1 MEMQPY
7 VTVCVAFLHENRFG
21 ISLDLKLP
29 RNLDIGF
36 STVAPCFL
44 WSPSLKHEI
53 CKWHLQIESTWRVYI
68 KLAMSL
74 WNVRNCRWPQQL
86 LHYWQSALL
95 REICLPSIKGSRLRW
110 HWHRLQQLHFRNL
123 QIRQLCVTTGVA
135 TQLAESHRW
144 RPALLGLGKGGSW
157 VCWLTHWFAIDF
169 LDLSLYYPL
178 IQFLYKIIWVDPGLN
193 WIF

>member
-1 MEMQPY
+1 MQPY

-95 REICLPSIKGSRLRW
+95 REVCLPSIKEAAFGDIDIDCNSSISATFRSVSSASPLVLQRSWQKATGEGLPCWVWERVEVGFVGWHIDLPFIFWICLCIILSSNSSIKSYGS
-110 HWHRLQQLHFRNL
+110 
-123 QIRQLCVTTGVA
+123 T
-135 TQLAESHRW
+135 
-144 RPALLGLGKGGSW
+144 LG
-157 VCWLTHWFAIDF
+157 
-169 LDLSLYYPL
+169 
-178 IQFLYKIIWVDPGLN
+178 
-193 WIF
+193 